1 MTPHRPSNHFDPSG
15 EDGRTHE
22 PMACPQ
28 WAGILVE
35 AVRGNASRGA
45 SRMAPAEWTAALEH
59 AASCPFCSERLAA
72 ERAVSE
78 ELRLLAD
85 AESGR
90 LLSPGCEATLLAAFR
105 GERGSEV
112 RARRWIFALSGS
124 LAAAFLILLGA
135 ALLVSRDSGSLVRA
149 VLAKLPEI
157 GARRH
162 VSGAAAG
169 SGLEAGLRPGAE
181 ATDAANEDE
190 EEVTDFYAFY
200 PGADPASVDAGALVR
215 VRVPSSELEAFGLP
229 VAQGREDEWVNA
241 DVLVAEDGSP
251 QAIRFVL
258 SAPRESRD

>member
-15 EDGRTHE
+15 DDARTHE

-35 AVRGNASRGA
+35 AVRGNALGGA
-45 SRMAPAEWTAALEH
+45 SRTAPAEWAAALQH

-78 ELRLLAD
+78 QLRLLAD
-85 AESGR
+85 AESVH
-90 LLSPGCEATLLAAFR
+90 LASPGCEATLLAAFR
-105 GERGSEV
+105 NERGSEV
-112 RARRWIFALSGS
+112 RARRWIFAMAGS
-124 LAAAFLILLGA
+124 LAAALLILLGA

-162 VSGAAAG
+162 VSGAGA
-169 SGLEAGLRPGAE
+169 GLEQGAA
-181 ATDAANEDE
+181 ATDAANEGE

-200 PGADPASVDAGALVR
+200 PGADPASVDSGALVR